1 MMDLKNQMNDLEMQL
16 KKLEEQINELQ
27 KSCNHPIQKTAF
39 RKPSSSSFQIMI
51 ICDDCGSVI
60 RYPTKDEEN
69 EFLGK

>member
-1 MMDLKNQMNDLEMQL
+1 MDLKNQMNKLEMHL

-27 KSCNHPIQKTAF
+27 QKCNHPIQKAAF
-39 RKPSSSSFQIMI
+39 RRPQTSSFQVMI
-51 ICDDCGSVI
+51 ICDDCGKVV